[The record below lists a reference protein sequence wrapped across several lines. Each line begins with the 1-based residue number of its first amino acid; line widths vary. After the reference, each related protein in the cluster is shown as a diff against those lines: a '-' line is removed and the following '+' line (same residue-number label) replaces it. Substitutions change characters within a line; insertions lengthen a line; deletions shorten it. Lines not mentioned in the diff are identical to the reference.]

1 MSLFS
6 AAVRVSGLSKKYR
19 RVRGPGDSPFS
30 VFVPGADL
38 SLTHAITITLGWSLV
53 GLGLTWWGLQRRDA

>member
-1 MSLFS
+1 MSPFS

-19 RVRGPGDSPFS
+19 RVRGLGDSHFS
-30 VFVPGADL
+30 VFVSGADL